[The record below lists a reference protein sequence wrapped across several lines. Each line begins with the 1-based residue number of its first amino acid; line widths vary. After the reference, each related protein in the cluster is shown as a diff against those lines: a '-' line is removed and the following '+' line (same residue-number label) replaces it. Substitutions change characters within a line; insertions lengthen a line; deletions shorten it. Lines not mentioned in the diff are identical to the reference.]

1 MSMSRKLKKKLMA
14 AALSLSLMGAGTAYA
29 EEGMPQ
35 GGSVVTATAPTG
47 FNANPASGAAMTAT
61 ANTLI
66 NWDSF
71 NLGSG
76 KSLTLN
82 PNGFVFMHQVTG
94 ATQSEIMGLLNGG
107 TSGHLIIAN
116 PNGIFVNGATINAS
130 HLTLTTMHNLDATG
144 FGKLTSGGRGPE
156 VDTNGAGVGI
166 VNSMIT
172 VNKYFGVLAGN
183 ILIDDHVTVNTQNST
198 IDLTAVQKG
207 QYALT
212 MGKDAF
218 YSNGVQYTTTSNG
231 VKIGSNTVALNANGN
246 SYNQIH
252 VLGGQVAIGDNAS
265 LNTGSDPNTSNV
277 LIEAV
282 ATKNDSESDPD
293 KRYTGSE
300 NNVINMGLV
309 SFTNGNF
316 ALVGG
321 NLTGETESFKDHFT
335 KVSGDTPTPPGP
347 EPGPTPP
354 TPPGP
359 EPGPTPPT
367 PEPGKLTPEQIAQA
381 HEGANNL
388 LDSTRNNDAAVKAFQ
403 DALSG
408 GSQKGSETG
417 DHVVVQTGAEQNT
430 GLNIAKGL
438 EGLTVQEAAARSRNL
453 AKQYLKALQDGD
465 KAAAE
470 QYKQQLKDA
479 NALVKALKEQE
490 KNAAAG
496 EAAKALQGEQGNQG
510 QQGEPYG
517 HYQYKVEYKL
527 GDNQDD
533 GSYRVRVNVPQD
545 QKQRE
550 QYEAILRGQGN
561 GDAQTGTADSANLK
575 QLVEDLRNY
584 TEQQK
589 TTPETTQENVYTQT
603 SSSGVSNIKELLED
617 LHKFVEEQK
626 AKNQRTNARSFDETV
641 TTAGEQKEPEG
652 MKWFDNII
660 GEKLLTQEQNARNKL
675 RNAKT
680 SEERAAAMK
689 ELDEI
694 HAEETKL
701 VNEAM
706 KQQEQA
712 EQAAEQQARLETQ
725 RRNDEQLKAIGGDAL
740 QSAIEHAART
750 RQAANGIAELLK
762 STKDLYEEA
771 DRACRQLS
779 TQYWKEKEAGA
790 SPEKLEEI
798 NQKWQELNKIR
809 NELKETV
816 SQLWRN
822 SNEAQQKADEAA
834 ALKERAQTLA
844 EIGKIEN
851 QKTLDEK
858 AQLEVSLAKALQE
871 KAQADANLEAAKANA
886 DAADKALGDARKEKE
901 AAQAAVDAW
910 SDRYDREHGGAELQA
925 KLDALDQR
933 LESLQNQYA
942 DDSTTPEQAD
952 RINEEISRA
961 YEEKESLEKAYLSEK
976 EKAFENSAEN
986 RSLHEANERYDHA
999 LNDTGSVDK
1008 AEKAAKDADKMV
1020 TYFQRNI
1027 DEKQADIDN
1036 ATKTF
1041 EDRLDPESA
1050 IRRAESDLALAKMRE
1065 DAAAENLAKAKEENK
1080 NKAQR
1085 AYDQAKD
1092 NTRQAMIAAGKASML
1107 SKYDADAELS
1117 KLKAQQAKEQAAN
1130 EQAARQGEQAKE
1142 QAANRAETSASG
1154 GIIHGGPTV
1163 SEAR

>member
-1 MSMSRKLKKKLMA
+1 MSMSRKLQKKLTIA
-14 AALSLSLMGAGTAYA
+14 AVAALT
-29 EEGMPQ
+29 
-35 GGSVVTATAPTG
+35 
-47 FNANPASGAAMTAT
+47 
-61 ANTLI
+61 
-66 NWDSF
+66 
-71 NLGSG
+71 
-76 KSLTLN
+76 
-82 PNGFVFMHQVTG
+82 
-94 ATQSEIMGLLNGG
+94 
-107 TSGHLIIAN
+107 
-116 PNGIFVNGATINAS
+116 
-130 HLTLTTMHNLDATG
+130 
-144 FGKLTSGGRGPE
+144 
-156 VDTNGAGVGI
+156 
-166 VNSMIT
+166 
-172 VNKYFGVLAGN
+172 
-183 ILIDDHVTVNTQNST
+183 
-198 IDLTAVQKG
+198 
-207 QYALT
+207 
-212 MGKDAF
+212 
-218 YSNGVQYTTTSNG
+218 
-231 VKIGSNTVALNANGN
+231 
-246 SYNQIH
+246 
-252 VLGGQVAIGDNAS
+252 VLG
-265 LNTGSDPNTSNV
+265 TSNV
-277 LIEAV
+277 EAAEEFTAKVVFGSATTGNPMDPSSYVGPGGNPMTLVDGMALIANQNTLVNLSALNFSGNYLGFGATSGAV
-282 ATKNDSESDPD
+282 
-293 KRYTGSE
+293 
-300 NNVINMGLV
+300 LV
-309 SFTNGNF
+309 SQITGGPSTISGTIEKPSEPFNQGTVYLISPYAINI
-316 ALVGG
+316 VGG
-321 NLTGETESFKDHFT
+321 GAVTGINVGQNTALITTMDQFNSFIQGGVT
-335 KVSGDTPTPPGP
+335 
-347 EPGPTPP
+347 PGPTP
-354 TPPGP
+354 
-359 EPGPTPPT
+359 GPTPGGDTRDALLREAQESGRLVDALNMLDATRGNDSAAKAAQEALMDARGDKEKQPT
-367 PEPGKLTPEQIAQA
+367 INDTKLTGVQ
-381 HEGANNL
+381 
-388 LDSTRNNDAAVKAFQ
+388 
-403 DALSG
+403 
-408 GSQKGSETG
+408 
-417 DHVVVQTGAEQNT
+417 DHVYVVQSGAEQNNT
-430 GLNIAKGL
+430 GLDLSKIFNG
-438 EGLTVQEAAARSRNL
+438 GTPLTVKEASSRVRSIS
-453 AKQYLKALQDGD
+453 KQYLKALQSGD

-470 QYKQQLKDA
+470 QYKQQLKEA
-479 NALVKALKEQE
+479 NALVKALKDLEKNAGMQGE
-490 KNAAAG
+490 KNAASD
-496 EAAKALQGEQGNQG
+496 EAAKALQGAQQSEQQQSTQGN
-510 QQGEPYG
+510 E
-517 HYQYKVEYKL
+517 
-527 GDNQDD
+527 DTRTSSN
-533 GSYRVRVNVPQD
+533 
-545 QKQRE
+545 
-550 QYEAILRGQGN
+550 LR
-561 GDAQTGTADSANLK
+561 

-589 TTPETTQENVYTQT
+589 AAQKTTQETTQETTQT
-603 SSSGVSNIKELLED
+603 SSSGVSNVKELLED

-626 AKNQRTNARSFDETV
+626 AKSKNTNARSFGETD
-641 TTAGEQKEPEG
+641 TTSGEQKEPEG
-652 MKWFDNII
+652 VKWFDNII
-660 GEKLLTQEQNARNKL
+660 GEKLLTQETNARNKL

-689 ELDEI
+689 ELDDI

-740 QSAIEHAART
+740 QSAIDHAART
-750 RQAANGIAELLK
+750 RQAANGTEELLK

-858 AQLEVSLAKALQE
+858 AQLEATLAKALQE

-1008 AEKAAKDADKMV
+1008 AENAAKDADKMV
-1020 TYFQRNI
+1020 TYFQRKI

-1065 DAAAENLAKAKEENK
+1065 DAAAENLARVKEENK

-1085 AYDQAKD
+1085 EYEQAKD

-1117 KLKAQQAKEQAAN
+1117 KLKAQQANEQAAN
-1130 EQAARQGEQAKE
+1130 EQAARQAEQAKE

-1154 GIIHGGPTV
+1154 GVLHGGPTI